1 MPRKR
6 RNIAFSLSFLDIMA
20 CGFGAVTLLFLILRH
35 NAVEI
40 ITPDSQLAAE
50 VDLLQMDIR
59 QAEEEKTQLLNS
71 LEKIQLE
78 LVEAQGLSERVI
90 SDLQEQENS
99 IQSDPN
105 DLDKLR
111 QQVEQLEE
119 ETAQMEEVEFGDKVR
134 EFIGDGNR
142 QYLTGLKL
150 GGERVLILVDG
161 SASMLA
167 DTVVN
172 AVRRRNMPEE
182 QKKQS
187 PKWQW
192 TLRTVEWLLAQLPP
206 SSRFQ
211 IYLFNTEASVAIAG
225 TQGEWLDAADSLALE
240 QAVDAVKQ
248 FSPGSGTS
256 LSNAFAAIADFDSRP
271 DNLFLLTDGL
281 PTQGKQPRKSLWSV
295 ARSDVNISP
304 PLWLSYPAAFRLI
317 RFYSQW
323 RVIRR
328 RQGYSGKPRSIPRAH
343 LLLRR
348 GTGHEKTA
356 PSITGSEH
364 LISRCHQLW
373 LWCHRI
379 AISYR

>member
-40 ITPDSQLAAE
+40 IIPDSQLAAE
-50 VDLLQMDIR
+50 VDLLQTDIR
-59 QAEEEKTQLLNS
+59 QAEEDRTQLLNS

-90 SDLQEQENS
+90 TELQEQEKS
-99 IQSDPN
+99 IQADPN

-111 QQVEQLEE
+111 RQVEQLEQ

-225 TQGEWLDAADSLALE
+225 TEGEWLDAADSLALE

-248 FSPGSGTS
+248 FNPGAGTS

-281 PTQGKQPRKSLWSV
+281 PTQGKQPPKKFMVSG
-295 ARSDVNISP
+295 A
-304 PLWLSYPAAFRLI
+304 
-317 RFYSQW
+317 Q
-323 RVIRR
+323 R
-328 RQGYSGKPRSIPRAH
+328 RQYFTAAMAEFPRGIPINTILFPMEGDPEAAG
-343 LLLRR
+343 LFWQTALNTK
-348 GTGHEKTA
+348 GAFIA
-356 PSITGSEH
+356 PS
-364 LISRCHQLW
+364 RDW
-373 LWCHRI
+373 P
-379 AISYR
+379 

>member
-90 SDLQEQENS
+90 TDLQEQENS

-225 TQGEWLDAADSLALE
+225 TEGEWLDAADSLALE

-248 FSPGSGTS
+248 FNPGAGTS

-281 PTQGKQPRKSLWSV
+281 PTQGKQPPKKFMVSG
-295 ARSDVNISP
+295 A
-304 PLWLSYPAAFRLI
+304 
-317 RFYSQW
+317 Q
-323 RVIRR
+323 R
-328 RQGYSGKPRSIPRAH
+328 RQYFTTAMAEFPRGIPINTILFPMEGDPEAAG
-343 LLLRR
+343 LFWQTALNTK
-348 GTGHEKTA
+348 GAFIA
-356 PSITGSEH
+356 PS
-364 LISRCHQLW
+364 RDW
-373 LWCHRI
+373 P
-379 AISYR
+379 